1 MIKKT
6 ILMLLVLVGGVVS
19 ANAYDLY
26 LRCNLNATQD
36 NNWLSWDNDLSD
48 YKFTFEGN
56 NGTENVFTYTIDAAN
71 WVGDIN
77 FRLHNSDWGN
87 TQQIPKYGNTVEW
100 SFNNILQ
107 ETYEIWANG
116 AEYKSDNYP
125 NKYFTIKHGNVGASK
140 YKITVYWRTSDNRL
154 WMAIDLVSMPVKIA
168 EGNDYATF
176 SCDRSLNFPTGDD
189 ATVKAYT
196 ASISDDSKVKMTR
209 ITGAVPANTG
219 LFIAG
224 ASADV
229 PAVSSANAIT
239 GNLLHAGTGAAVG
252 SDNCYVL
259 VKRDGVYGFAKVA
272 STHVT
277 AKGKAY
283 LQTDETLNAPSL
295 GFYMD
300 DDETTTIH
308 SLGIENANTQDG
320 VMYNLAGQRIDQPT
334 KGIYIVN
341 GRKVI
346 VK

>member
-1 MIKKT
+1 MIKKMF
-6 ILMLLVLVGGVVS
+6 LMLLVLVGGMMES
-19 ANAYDLY
+19 KAWTQLEFHFNGNSTWSGSESYLNFTDKGANPTNNSEEIFELY
-26 LRCNLNATQD
+26 LNST
-36 NNWLSWDNDLSD
+36 
-48 YKFTFEGN
+48 
-56 NGTENVFTYTIDAAN
+56 NGLGE
-71 WVGDIN
+71 GDIY
-77 FRLHNSDWGN
+77 FRLHYNGYTADMGPTSNQIFNYDNGISWALDLVDIDWSN
-87 TQQIPKYGNTVEW
+87 NNYIKIPQSTIKASEYR
-100 SFNNILQ
+100 ILV
-107 ETYEIWANG
+107 YA
-116 AEYKSDNYP
+116 KSDNKCY
-125 NKYFTIKHGNVGASK
+125 IVVD
-140 YKITVYWRTSDNRL
+140 I
-154 WMAIDLVSMPVKIA
+154 VSMPVKIA

-176 SCDRSLNFPTGDD
+176 SCDRALNFPTGDD
-189 ATVKAYT
+189 AAVKAYT

-224 ASADV
+224 ASANV
-229 PAVSSANAIT
+229 PVLSSADAIT